1 VAWGPCGL
9 GSAGAPG
16 PGLEAGVC
24 GTGGNWRPASGA
36 VAVPAAPSGAAARS
50 AEPLANP
57 TDAGLAA
64 GGDAE
69 TVPLAAAAA
78 VRSSRATGGAG
89 TMPSGRGP
97 PPGRGADGLGPCDR

>member
-1 VAWGPCGL
+1 VAWGRE
-9 GSAGAPG
+9 SAGDPG

-24 GTGGNWRPASGA
+24 GTGGSWRPASGA
-36 VAVPAAPSGAAARS
+36 VAVPLAAAPSGAAARS
-50 AEPLANP
+50 AEPLADP

-69 TVPLAAAAA
+69 TVPAAA
-78 VRSSRATGGAG
+78 RSSRAIGGAG

-97 PPGRGADGLGPCDR
+97 PPGRGADGRGPCGR